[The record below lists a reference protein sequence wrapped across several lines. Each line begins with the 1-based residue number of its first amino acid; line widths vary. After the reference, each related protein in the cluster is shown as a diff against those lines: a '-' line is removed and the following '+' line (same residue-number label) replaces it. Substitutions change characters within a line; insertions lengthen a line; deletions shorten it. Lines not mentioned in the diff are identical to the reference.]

1 MGKLKSRMLHFVD
14 LLNLIV
20 QGIWTLITPGLVY
33 FILFYFWVFLDFLGS
48 VLGFFLGGVGS
59 GVCVGPQ
66 PALFLFKNTFNHQVL
81 GIQPKFFQSCITL

>member
-33 FILFYFWVFLDFLGS
+33 FILFYFWGF
-48 VLGFFLGGVGS
+48 LGFFGFF
-59 GVCVGPQ
+59 GVCFG
-66 PALFLFKNTFNHQVL
+66 
-81 GIQPKFFQSCITL
+81 GFFGGGGEWCVCRTTACPVPF